1 MLQEAKELQLKAVE
15 ALVKVAEVKDRITFK
30 APTGSGK
37 TFMMAYLWRE
47 FLNII
52 KT

>member
-37 TFMMAYLWRE
+37 HL
-47 FLNII
+47 
-52 KT
+52 